1 MKRVAFLFDPSN
13 DWLVEYF
20 SKHFHSSRKY
30 EFHKFYNDKDI
41 SGYDIVF
48 VLGYTKLLKGKIF
61 DSNKLLLLIHESD
74 LPNGRGFSPVQ
85 WQILQN
91 INNIT
96 VCLLKVSSKADMGDI
111 CKKMTMSLD
120 GTELYDEIRMKQAQI
135 TFKLINYFL
144 TNYPNVN
151 FKKQESKSTFYRKRK
166 PSDSQLNIDQT
177 IRNQFN
183 LLRICNNNDW
193 PAFFEIHGVRY
204 KLKIEK
210 LK

>member
-1 MKRVAFLFDPSN
+1 
-13 DWLVEYF
+13 
-20 SKHFHSSRKY
+20 
-30 EFHKFYNDKDI
+30 
-41 SGYDIVF
+41 
-48 VLGYTKLLKGKIF
+48 
-61 DSNKLLLLIHESD
+61 
-74 LPNGRGFSPVQ
+74 
-85 WQILQN
+85 
-91 INNIT
+91 
-96 VCLLKVSSKADMGDI
+96 
-111 CKKMTMSLD
+111 MSLD